1 MSFFIPHLSQIYY
14 EPCKASQTWGFHL
27 FHLSLSFCFS
37 SISIQQFLHLISV
50 LLTKVFLCSNSK
62 SPFPLI
68 ALLQIVASIPRQS
81 RGKRVQTAAR
91 GMGSLV
97 TWKLGMSLDWTLFAA
112 CFTAPSIP
120 IAPSSP
126 CIIFKSSTSLTII
139 STSPIFLLDLASCPS
154 WHFLT

>member
-1 MSFFIPHLSQIYY
+1 MSFFIPHLSQIYF
-14 EPCKASQTWGFHL
+14 ESCKASQTWGFHL

-37 SISIQQFLHLISV
+37 SISIQLFLLLISV
-50 LLTKVFLCSNSK
+50 LLTKAFLCSNSK

-68 ALLQIVASIPRQS
+68 ALLQGVATIPRQS

-97 TWKLGMSLDWTLFAA
+97 NWKPGKSLDWTSLEA
-112 CFTAPSIP
+112 CFMAPSIP

-126 CIIFKSSTSLTII
+126 CIIFKTSTSLTMI
-139 STSPIFLLDLASCPS
+139 SKAPIFLLNLASSP
-154 WHFLT
+154 T